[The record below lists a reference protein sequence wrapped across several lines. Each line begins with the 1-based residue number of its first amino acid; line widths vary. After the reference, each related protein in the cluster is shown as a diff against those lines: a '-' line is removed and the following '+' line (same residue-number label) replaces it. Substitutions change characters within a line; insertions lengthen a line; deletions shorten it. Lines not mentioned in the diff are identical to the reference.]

1 MTLRPNTRLA
11 LLLSSILAAGCA
23 RGPAPD
29 GSGTIE
35 CTQVRLAAE
44 VGGRLSE
51 LPVSEGQSI
60 QASQVVAR
68 IDPVSYILKRDEA
81 TAALAQ
87 AQAQLDLMLAG
98 SRDEDIQRA
107 REQLRESRASAL
119 AATAD
124 VARVEEVFAAGS
136 ATAKQRD
143 DARAAAE
150 RTAALAAAA
159 EQQLARVLSGSRK
172 EEIRAAQAAVDL
184 ARARLSQAEK
194 AVADC
199 TVHSP
204 IAGTIAAKSAEQGE
218 VVAAGTALATV
229 SRLDEVWLSVYIP
242 ETQLRRV
249 RLGQPAWVCADGS
262 PQRYA
267 GTVTFVASEAEF
279 TPRNAQTRDER
290 AKLVYRVKI
299 TLPNPNGV
307 FKPGMPADG
316 YMETTKA
323 E

>member
-1 MTLRPNTRLA
+1 MTIRLTPCLA
-11 LLLSSILAAGCA
+11 LPLISILAAGCS
-23 RGPAPD
+23 RGLVPD

-51 LPVSEGQSI
+51 LLIEEGQSV
-60 QASQVVAR
+60 QASQIVAR
-68 IDPVSYILKRDEA
+68 IDPAPYILKRDEV

-87 AQAQLDLMLAG
+87 TQAQLDLMLAG

-107 REQLRESRASAL
+107 REQLREARAAAT

-124 VARVEEVFAAGS
+124 VMRVEEVFAAGS

-150 RTAALAAAA
+150 RTAAVVAAA
-159 EQQLARVLSGSRK
+159 EQQLARVLSGNRK
-172 EEIRAAQAAVDL
+172 EEIRAAQASVDL
-184 ARARLSQAEK
+184 ARARLAQAEK
-194 AVADC
+194 AVNDC
-199 TVHSP
+199 VVHSP

-229 SRLDEVWLSVYIP
+229 CRLDEVWLSVYIP
-242 ETQLRRV
+242 ETQLNRV

-262 PQRYA
+262 TQRCA

-290 AKLVYRVKI
+290 AKLVYRVKV
-299 TLPNPNGV
+299 TLPNPTGV

-316 YMETTKA
+316 YMEKA
-323 E
+323 KE

>member
-1 MTLRPNTRLA
+1 MTIRLNTGLA
-11 LLLSSILAAGCA
+11 VLLTSILAAGCA
-23 RGPAPD
+23 RGPVPD

-51 LPVSEGQSI
+51 LLIEEGQSI

-68 IDPVSYILKRDEA
+68 IDPVPYILKRDEA

-107 REQLRESRASAL
+107 REQLREARASAT

-124 VARVEEVFAAGS
+124 VSRVEEVFAAGS
-136 ATAKQRD
+136 ATARQRD
-143 DARAAAE
+143 EARAAAE
-150 RTAALAAAA
+150 RTTALAAAA
-159 EQQLARVLSGSRK
+159 EQQLARILSGNRK
-172 EEIRAAQAAVDL
+172 EEIRSAQAAVDL
-184 ARARLSQAEK
+184 ARARLAQAEK

-199 TVHSP
+199 TVRSP
-204 IAGTIAAKSAEQGE
+204 LTGTVAAKSAEQGE

-242 ETQLRRV
+242 ETQLSHV
-249 RLGQPAWVCADGS
+249 RLGQPAWVCAEGN

-316 YMETTKA
+316 YIQ
-323 E
+323 

>member
-1 MTLRPNTRLA
+1 MTTRLNA
-11 LLLSSILAAGCA
+11 CLTVLIATVLATGCA
-23 RGPAPD
+23 RGPVPD

-51 LPVSEGQSI
+51 LLVEEGQAI
-60 QASQVVAR
+60 QTSQVVAR
-68 IDPVSYILKRDEA
+68 IDPLPYVLKRDEA

-107 REQLRESRASAL
+107 REQLREARASAM

-124 VARVEEVFAAGS
+124 VTRIEAVFAAGS
-136 ATAKQRD
+136 ATAKQQD
-143 DARAAAE
+143 DAQAAAE

-159 EQQLARVLSGSRK
+159 EQQLARILSGNRK

-184 ARARLSQAEK
+184 ARARLAQAAK

-199 TVHSP
+199 TVLSP
-204 IAGTIAAKSAEQGE
+204 AAGIVTTKSAEQGE
-218 VVAAGTALATV
+218 VVSVGTTLAAV
-229 SRLDEVWLSVYIP
+229 SLLDEVWLSVYIP
-242 ETQLRRV
+242 ETRLGRI
-249 RLGQPAWVCADGS
+249 RLGQPAWVRVDGD
-262 PQRYA
+262 PTRYE
-267 GTVTFVASEAEF
+267 GHVTFVSPEAEF
-279 TPRNAQTRDER
+279 TPRNAQTADER

-299 TLPNPNGV
+299 TLANPKGI

-316 YMETTKA
+316 YME
-323 E
+323 